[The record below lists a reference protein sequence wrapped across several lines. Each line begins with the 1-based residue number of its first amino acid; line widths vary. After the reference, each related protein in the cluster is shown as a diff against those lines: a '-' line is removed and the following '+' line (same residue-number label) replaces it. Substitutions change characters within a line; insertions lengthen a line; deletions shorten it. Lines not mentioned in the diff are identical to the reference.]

1 MALWCRIGVL
11 LLGFFGATFVILIA
25 AINAV
30 LAAMHKSDLFWFI
43 CWAMLMRFN
52 RSINSQL
59 LRLWNAQAGSDF
71 NAILESVKMCSITS
85 RGNEDAAKVKDRL
98 RTLHAYFKTEEGQAV
113 AEENLASLKAGTAC
127 QTVVES
133 FPLPEHL
140 RPYGF
145 KKAENNFKPYFVGN
159 IITLSSMLGLRRA
172 SPDGSLLIAPCRCGQ
187 AVQHCLNIIA
197 LSSMFGLR
205 RASPDGFTFRFDVRC
220 LGTQAGSGGAFQ

>member
-113 AEENLASLKAGTAC
+113 AEENLASLKAGTAF

-145 KKAENNFKPYFVGN
+145 KKAENNFKPGF
-159 IITLSSMLGLRRA
+159 ILG
-172 SPDGSLLIAPCRCGQ
+172 PYG
-187 AVQHCLNIIA
+187 LNEPIWA
-197 LSSMFGLR
+197 R
-205 RASPDGFTFRFDVRC
+205 
-220 LGTQAGSGGAFQ
+220 